1 MSATI
6 FATRCREDPITRH
19 RLRGGTAGVL
29 DRKDSKSAQDL
40 VREDLRK
47 IEREI
52 EIKILTLDLGNKL
65 HHQFDKE
72 FFLFL
77 IFSPK
82 ESNPSSFYIPS
93 FIGAL
98 MHMTHVRVQKSMCAI
113 WRSCVT
119 CGT

>member
-1 MSATI
+1 MKIRSLGTD
-6 FATRCREDPITRH
+6 REAEPPGFWTGRIRSWHT
-19 RLRGGTAGVL
+19 LA
-29 DRKDSKSAQDL
+29 
-40 VREDLRK
+40 REDLRK

-52 EIKILTLDLGNKL
+52 EIKLLTLDLGNKL
-65 HHQFDKE
+65 YYQFDKE
-72 FFLFL
+72 FFFFL

-93 FIGAL
+93 FIDAL
-98 MHMTHVRVQKSMCAI
+98 MHMMHVRVQKQCMCAI